1 MKIVL
6 KPLPK
11 SRLIPFGLTDAA
23 SETYAA
29 IHKTMNTEL
38 IISNEE
44 MNGTIKKNKSLEES
58 GLLIK
63 GVTEK
68 GRFHHL
74 TNFEIQKHQQNEPTF
89 NGVSSIKNLP
99 KIKDR
104 TSVTYS
110 EDFGYTITCKTSD
123 LTEAVTYTA
132 TVTVT
137 PY

>member
-1 MKIVL
+1 
-6 KPLPK
+6 
-11 SRLIPFGLTDAA
+11 
-23 SETYAA
+23 
-29 IHKTMNTEL
+29 
-38 IISNEE
+38 
-44 MNGTIKKNKSLEES
+44 MNGMIKKNKSLEES

-63 GVTEK
+63 GVSEK
-68 GRFHHL
+68 SRFHHL

-104 TSVTYS
+104 ISVTYS
-110 EDFGYTITCKTSD
+110 EDFCYTITCKTSD